1 MRSSRKIG
9 RKTALQR
16 EAGLHARRAFNAPPI
31 LREVNMALTLQDK
44 AKINGTIKRL
54 ELQNKELSDIWIRAI
69 DRSYIE
75 REINKNNDEIKRLK
89 ALLN

>member
-1 MRSSRKIG
+1 
-9 RKTALQR
+9 
-16 EAGLHARRAFNAPPI
+16 
-31 LREVNMALTLQDK
+31 MALTLQDK